1 MSNMLEAQ
9 MGITVVR
16 PVVVKAIVTETFK
29 KQYLAELED
38 TVKRLDAVIAQID
51 VQIRRAELERQVSP
65 QVRAF
70 RQQLEVE
77 RSRQEAARMEL
88 QARIKEAEALE
99 LNSEFSQGTIEGLVD
114 LSVGDNFFVRLA
126 RTEVVI
132 KDGIVIEIREG

>member
-1 MSNMLEAQ
+1 

-29 KQYLAELED
+29 RQYLNELEE
-38 TVKRLDAVIAQID
+38 TVRRLDAVITQID
-51 VQIRRAELERQVSP
+51 VQIRRAELERQITP
-65 QVRAF
+65 QSRAF

-99 LNSEFSQGTIEGLVD
+99 LQSEFSQGTVESLVD

-126 RTEVVI
+126 RAEVVI

>member
-1 MSNMLEAQ
+1 

-29 KQYLAELED
+29 KQYISELED
-38 TVKRLDAVIAQID
+38 TVRRLDAVVTQID
-51 VQIRRAELERQVSP
+51 TQIRRSELERQVSP
-65 QVRAF
+65 QSRAI

-88 QARIKEAEALE
+88 VARLKEAEALE
-99 LNSEFSQGTIEGLVD
+99 LQSEFSQGTLESMVD
-114 LSVGDNFFVRLA
+114 LNVGDNFFTRVA
-126 RTEVVI
+126 RAEVVI

>member
-1 MSNMLEAQ
+1 

-16 PVVVKAIVTETFK
+16 PVVVKAIVTEAFK
-29 KQYLAELED
+29 RQYLSELED

-51 VQIRRAELERQVSP
+51 TQIRRTELERQITP
-65 QVRAF
+65 QSRAI

-88 QARIKEAEALE
+88 TARTKEAEE
-99 LNSEFSQGTIEGLVD
+99 LQLQSEFSQGTVESTVELN
-114 LSVGDNFFVRLA
+114 VGDNFFTRLA
-126 RTEVVI
+126 RAEIVI

>member
-1 MSNMLEAQ
+1 MMEAG

-29 KQYLAELED
+29 KQYLSELED
-38 TVKRLDAVIAQID
+38 TVRRLDAMVTQID
-51 VQIRRAELERQVSP
+51 TQIRRSELERQVSP
-65 QVRAF
+65 QSRAI

-88 QARIKEAEALE
+88 AARIKEAEALD
-99 LNSEFSQGTIEGLVD
+99 LQSEFSQGTLESMVE
-114 LSVGDNFFVRLA
+114 LSVGDNFFIRLA
-126 RTEVVI
+126 RAEVII

>member
-1 MSNMLEAQ
+1 

-29 KQYLAELED
+29 RQYLNELEE
-38 TVKRLDAVIAQID
+38 TVRRLDAVITQID
-51 VQIRRAELERQVSP
+51 VQIRRTELERQITP
-65 QVRAF
+65 QSRAL

-88 QARIKEAEALE
+88 QARIKEAEGLE
-99 LNSEFSQGTIEGLVD
+99 LQSEFSQGTVESLVD

-126 RTEVVI
+126 RAEVVI